1 MLACFLVVSA
11 VRAKA
16 RSTSVVPTHK
26 GQCKDQRKGQRKGNL
41 CAAPYRAGRRPTP
54 QRTRR
59 GVLGARRT
67 APRRAPPHPSA
78 HAPRCAWRAPQGSPA
93 AILSSSAEMADESFH
108 GPFSHGASSFGAA
121 NNLGG
126 LISYFSSTNQCAP

>member
-1 MLACFLVVSA
+1 MLASSLFLLFVQ
-11 VRAKA
+11 KLA
-16 RSTSVVPTHK
+16 RLLLCQRIRGSVKTNA
-26 GQCKDQRKGQRKGNL
+26 KGNAKESL
-41 CAAPYRAGRRPTP
+41 C
-54 QRTRR
+54 RT
-59 GVLGARRT
+59 V
-67 APRRAPPHPSA
+67 PRRAPPHPSA